1 MMLTALAAA
10 AAISASCAWDAP
22 RGTHAVTAV
31 APSSLVDNYRDIPAA
46 VRARLKARMDARQ
59 YDDIAEIRRGA
70 IAGAYAYSDLRDMHF
85 GATGGKVCQQV
96 TMTSWTAADVE
107 RALIYHEGGHTIA
120 VPTICRNVSRITRGA
135 RLAPP
140 PGPLT
145 AEIPPS
151 MVDPLPASADVGMPP
166 VIGEPLEPELPPQ
179 SFARL
184 GDPGSVNEPPAAEEP
199 PLRIS
204 ADQTWGEYWSR
215 PLFGPLARSFLF
227 LDSVAPVALIPGPVA
242 PSGPVV
248 PVPGVTPVIASS
260 VPPIF
265 APLPGGLPDGS
276 AMPASAAPIPE
287 PGTWALMVL
296 GLGWLAYQRR
306 GREA

>member
-1 MMLTALAAA
+1 MILTALAAA

-22 RGTHAVTAV
+22 RGTHAVTDV

-46 VRARLKARMDARQ
+46 VRAKLKVRMDARQ
-59 YDDIAEIRRGA
+59 YDDVAEIRRGA

-107 RALIYHEGGHTIA
+107 RALVYHEGGYSIA

-145 AEIPPS
+145 AEIPAAL
-151 MVDPLPASADVGMPP
+151 VDPLPVVARVDLPP
-166 VIGEPLEPELPPQ
+166 VIGGPLKIDLP

-184 GDPGSVNEPPAAEEP
+184 GSPGSVTEPPPAGEEEDEP

-204 ADQTWGEYWSR
+204 TDLPWSGYWSM
-215 PLFGPLARSFLF
+215 PLFGPLWRSIEF
-227 LDSVAPVALIPGPVA
+227 VGGGVPIALIPGPVA

-276 AMPASAAPIPE
+276 ANVAAVPE
-287 PGTWALMVL
+287 PGTYLLMLL
-296 GLGWLAYQRR
+296 GLVGVGLMMRR
-306 GREA
+306 GKV